1 MRTTAEV
8 TEEFL
13 TFSAQ
18 QGNDLRQI
26 GLKGGCKWCL
36 CASRWREAFEARKGD
51 DDRVV
56 PRCVVMCL
64 CLCFAAHFH
73 RLGQTG

>member
-1 MRTTAEV
+1 MRAAEL

-51 DDRVV
+51 DDKVV
-56 PRCVVMCL
+56 PRYAV
-64 CLCFAAHFH
+64 
-73 RLGQTG
+73 